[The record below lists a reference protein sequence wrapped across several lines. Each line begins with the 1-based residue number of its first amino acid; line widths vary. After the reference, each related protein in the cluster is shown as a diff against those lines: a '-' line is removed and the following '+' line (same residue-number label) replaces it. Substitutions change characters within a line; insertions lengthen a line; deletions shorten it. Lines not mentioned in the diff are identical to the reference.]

1 MRRTLATEVA
11 ITMKEIWFFL
21 SWAAVAGSDPGTGG
35 AQEPASSV
43 LYEKHCEVCHGPAG
57 GAPAPALQKQMGVP
71 NLFESGFL
79 RARSDDSLVAV
90 MERGA
95 GKFMKPMAGTLKKEQ
110 MRAIARFLRASA
122 EAPAGK
128 GRKP

>member
-1 MRRTLATEVA
+1 
-11 ITMKEIWFFL
+11 MKAIWFFL
-21 SWAAVAGSDPGTGG
+21 LWAAVAAGTDPRRAG

-43 LYEKHCEVCHGPAG
+43 LYEKHCKVCHGPAG

-71 NLFESGFL
+71 NLFEPGFL

-95 GKFMKPMAGTLKKEQ
+95 GKFMKPMAGTLKKEE

-128 GRKP
+128 PRKP